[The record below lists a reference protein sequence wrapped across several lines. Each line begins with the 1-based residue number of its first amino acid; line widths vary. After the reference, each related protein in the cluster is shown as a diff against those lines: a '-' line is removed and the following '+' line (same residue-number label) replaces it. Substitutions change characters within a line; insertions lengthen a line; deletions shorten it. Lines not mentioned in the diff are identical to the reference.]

1 MAKNSNG
8 LSVFEFNTIGDFIKQ
23 NVNGVKDEDVNLCL
37 NILDALKSG
46 KINYEDEIDI
56 LNIADV
62 DVDDVGDIVPSVL
75 SVDVCPK
82 EVLDFILWNLP
93 KN

>member
-1 MAKNSNG
+1 MARNSNG
-8 LSVFEFNTIGDFIKQ
+8 LSVFEFNTISDFIKQ

-37 NILDALKSG
+37 HILDALKSG
-46 KINYEDEIDI
+46 QINYEDEIDI

-62 DVDDVGDIVPSVL
+62 DVDNVGDIEPSVH
-75 SVDVCPK
+75 SVDVYPK

>member
-1 MAKNSNG
+1 MARNG
-8 LSVFEFNTIGDFIKQ
+8 LSVFEFNTISDFIKQ

-37 NILDALKSG
+37 HILDALKSG

-56 LNIADV
+56 LNIASV
-62 DVDDVGDIVPSVL
+62 DVDDVGDIEPSVH

>member
-1 MAKNSNG
+1 MARNG
-8 LSVFEFNTIGDFIKQ
+8 LSVFEFNTISDFIKQ

-37 NILDALKSG
+37 HILDALKSG
-46 KINYEDEIDI
+46 QINYEDEIDI
-56 LNIADV
+56 LNIASV
-62 DVDDVGDIVPSVL
+62 DVDDVGDIEPSVL

>member
-8 LSVFEFNTIGDFIKQ
+8 LSVFEFNTISDFIKQ

-37 NILDALKSG
+37 HILDALKSG
-46 KINYEDEIDI
+46 SINYEDEIDI

-62 DVDDVGDIVPSVL
+62 DVDDVGDIEPSIH
-75 SVDVCPK
+75 SVDVNPK

-93 KN
+93 KK